1 MAVPDAL
8 RRWLDGGRTGV
19 KVCGFTR
26 EEDALAAVEAG
37 VDALGFNF
45 YPQSKRAVQLAEISA
60 WVKKLPADIAR
71 VAIVVHPD
79 ETLLRE
85 LTQSGLFHALQ
96 FHGGETP
103 EFCAAWGGDFYIK
116 ARPISDAASADAAL
130 ADPAPCLLLDA
141 HAPGV
146 HGGTGTTI
154 DWSLA
159 ADVVSAAARP
169 VVLSGG
175 LRPDNVAEAV
185 RQVHPTAVDTASG
198 VESSPGIKDP
208 ALMRAFVEA
217 ARAG

>member
-1 MAVPDAL
+1 
-8 RRWLDGGRTGV
+8 
-19 KVCGFTR
+19 
-26 EEDALAAVEAG
+26 
-37 VDALGFNF
+37 
-45 YPQSKRAVQLAEISA
+45 
-60 WVKKLPADIAR
+60 
-71 VAIVVHPD
+71 
-79 ETLLRE
+79 
-85 LTQSGLFHALQ
+85 
-96 FHGGETP
+96 
-103 EFCAAWGGDFYIK
+103 
-116 ARPISDAASADAAL
+116 
-130 ADPAPCLLLDA
+130 
-141 HAPGV
+141 PGV

-185 RQVHPTAVDTASG
+185 RQVRPTAVDTASG